1 MEHEQRF
8 NKIERDID
16 KLWSEHKQHIK
27 TASSLTEEV
36 KAINDKL
43 YDMSK
48 TEISKATERQKMA
61 DALDKVVQ
69 GIKNLDAKFTDH
81 VSDEMEAYGKMRKV
95 ITIIGVTLLM
105 VVIDNE
111 AGTHIVSS
119 FWKWA
124 IKAIIGV

>member
-1 MEHEQRF
+1 MEQRVG
-8 NKIERDID
+8 KIERDID

-27 TASSLTEEV
+27 TSSGLTDEV
-36 KAINDKL
+36 KSINDKL

-48 TEISKATERQKMA
+48 TEVDKAVERQKMM
-61 DALDKVVQ
+61 DTLQKVNGGIEILDT
-69 GIKNLDAKFTDH
+69 KFTDH
-81 VSDEMEAYGKMRKV
+81 VTDEMVAYSKMRKV
-95 ITIIGVTLLM
+95 ITIIGVVLLM

-124 IKAIIGV
+124 VKIIIGL

>member
-1 MEHEQRF
+1 MENRVS
-8 NKIERDID
+8 KLERDID

-27 TASSLTEEV
+27 TAASLADEV
-36 KAINDKL
+36 KSINDKL

-48 TEISKATERQKMA
+48 TEVDKATERQKMM
-61 DALDKVVQ
+61 DTLEKMDNGIELLDV
-69 GIKNLDAKFTDH
+69 KFTDH
-81 VSDEMEAYGKMRKV
+81 VKDEMIAYSKMRKV
-95 ITIIGVTLLM
+95 IAIIGVILLM

-124 IKAIIGV
+124 VKTLVGL